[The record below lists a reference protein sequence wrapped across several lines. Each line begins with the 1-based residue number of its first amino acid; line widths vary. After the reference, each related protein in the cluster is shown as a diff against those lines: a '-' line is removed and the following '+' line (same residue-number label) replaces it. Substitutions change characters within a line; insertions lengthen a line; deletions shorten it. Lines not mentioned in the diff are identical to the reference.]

1 MAGALRLSAGALLLA
16 VPTVLAFFSGGYFAG
31 PRLIAGAVTWAL
43 VIAAAWLVPQA
54 WLRQRPLN
62 YLGFEGT
69 GHQVRDCLHPLDLV
83 PALLKQMTAPVSRY
97 EMLSTL

>member
-54 WLRQRPLN
+54 WLRQRP
-62 YLGFEGT
+62 G
-69 GHQVRDCLHPLDLV
+69 QW
-83 PALLKQMTAPVSRY
+83 ALLGLFLLTVLVGLSILWAAQLDGIKQP
-97 EMLSTL
+97 